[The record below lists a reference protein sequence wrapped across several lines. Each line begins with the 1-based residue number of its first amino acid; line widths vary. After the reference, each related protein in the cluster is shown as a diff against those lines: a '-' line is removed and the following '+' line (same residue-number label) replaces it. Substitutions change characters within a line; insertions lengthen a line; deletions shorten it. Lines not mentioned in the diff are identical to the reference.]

1 MIDGELRPP
10 MVSRRL
16 LEWAGQRLGTPE
28 LADDAAELFVE
39 RARRDGKR
47 AAHRWY
53 RRQARAAVGRVLCP
67 RGAESRLRGA
77 QVRSHGASNRNRAA
91 PDRGGRPLPRHTR
104 LWEALLYDLRQAQ
117 RSLTARPG
125 WTVAVLLTLSLG
137 IGSSS
142 AVYSVVDAVVLRPLP
157 YEEPERL
164 RVLTGWDVERQREL
178 NLSLSYADW
187 NNLRDRQDVFER
199 LGAYT
204 PMAGLLTDDATTEP
218 VAAALLS
225 ASMLQVLGVE
235 PSLGRGFVPADDE
248 PGGTGVVL
256 LSHGAWQRR
265 FGGDPQVLDRSI
277 LINHEPHRIVGVM
290 PDGFAFP
297 DPTRELWLPL
307 ATLPRGFS
315 FLTVVGRLA
324 PDVTAE
330 QAAARLSTLQI
341 ATRGDRRITARTTSL
356 HARTVGDVDRLLFLL
371 LGAVGVVL
379 LIAAVNVGGL
389 MMSRAVA
396 RRAEHR
402 IRQALG
408 ASRVHLAR
416 VALVES
422 VLIAAMGSIGGLLLA
437 VWFTDAMLSLRA
449 DMLPRQGEIGLHPRV
464 LLFTGVA
471 ALGLA
476 LAASIAPFL
485 DRRRDGGTALTRTP
499 GSGGGR
505 VDALRR
511 SAPCV
516 AQIALTTVLLFGAG
530 LLLRSLSEML
540 DLARGF
546 ERDGVVILRTRLPE
560 QRYPAYADKRALYD
574 EIAERLTATP
584 AVTSMAL
591 ADLSPY
597 LMQRVHRGVDVE
609 RATGESELAVVEVL
623 AVSAGFFET
632 LRVPVLEGRA
642 FRAVEPQPAVVINRT
657 MARTYWPE
665 GTAIGKQIRQS
676 DVLRRSW
683 GDAPPATVVGVVA
696 DTRWGDL
703 QPEPAPQVYFLYD
716 RGHDDDMVAF
726 LRVQPGA
733 TAEAIATTRELLRDI
748 DPGIAIGELGTLDDR
763 LAHQVAD
770 PRFRSALLTTF
781 AAMALLLTFFGIFGV
796 VWYTVAA
803 TTRDLGVRK
812 ALGAHPGHLL
822 STVLLRAGGLALTG
836 MILGGIGASWA
847 AGVLEAYLFEV
858 RPHDAWT
865 FCAVAAL
872 VAATAIGA
880 ALPPAWRAACVDPMV
895 VLDD

>member
-10 MVSRRL
+10 VVSRRL
-16 LEWAGQRLGTPE
+16 LEWAGHRLDTPE
-28 LADDAAELFVE
+28 LADDAAELFVA
-39 RARRDGKR
+39 RSRRDGER
-47 AAHRWY
+47 GARRWY
-53 RRQARAAVGRVLCP
+53 RRQARASVGRVLFP
-67 RGAESRLRGA
+67 HGAQIRWRGARSRIGA
-77 QVRSHGASNRNRAA
+77 ASARECRRA
-91 PDRGGRPLPRHTR
+91 PWPTS
-104 LWEALLYDLRQAQ
+104 LWEGIVDDLHQAQ

-164 RVLTGWDVERQREL
+164 RVLAGWDVERQREIRV
-178 NLSLSYADW
+178 SLSYPAWSD
-187 NNLRDRQDVFER
+187 LRRRQDVFER
-199 LGAYT
+199 MGAYT
-204 PMAGLLTDDATTEP
+204 PMYGLLTHDGTTEP
-218 VAAALLS
+218 IFAAWLS

-235 PSLGRGFVPADDE
+235 PRLGRGFTAADDE
-248 PGGTGVVL
+248 PGAAGLVI

-265 FGGDPQVLDRSI
+265 FAGDPQVLGRRV
-277 LINHEPHRIVGVM
+277 LVNHEPHRIVGVM
-290 PDGFAFP
+290 PEGFAFP
-297 DPTRELWLPL
+297 DPTRELWLSL
-307 ATLPRGFS
+307 ATLPRGN

-330 QAAARLSTLQI
+330 QAAARLSTLEI
-341 ATRGDRRITARTTSL
+341 DTGRDRRVTARTISL
-356 HARTVGDVDRLLFLL
+356 HARIVGDVDRLLFLL

-389 MMSRAVA
+389 MMSRAVS

-408 ASRVHLAR
+408 ASRAHLAR
-416 VALVES
+416 AALVES
-422 VLIAAMGSIGGLLLA
+422 MLIAAAGSMGGLLPA

-449 DMLPRQGEIGLHPRV
+449 DMLPRQSEIGLHPRV
-464 LLFTGVA
+464 LLFTGLA

-476 LAASIAPFL
+476 LAAGIAPFL
-485 DRRRDGGTALTRTP
+485 GRRRNGGTALTRTP
-499 GSGGGR
+499 GSTGGR

-511 SAPCV
+511 SAPVV
-516 AQIALTTVLLFGAG
+516 AQIALTTVLLFAAG

-560 QRYPAYADKRALYD
+560 ERYPEHAVKRALYD
-574 EIAERLTATP
+574 EIEERLTATP

-591 ADLSPY
+591 ADLPPY
-597 LMQRVHRGVDVE
+597 LMQRVHRGVEVE
-609 RATGESELAVVEVL
+609 RATGESELAAVEVL

-632 LRVPVLEGRA
+632 LRVPVLEGRL
-642 FRAVEPQPAVVINRT
+642 FRPAEPQPVVVINRT

-665 GTAIGKQIRQS
+665 GTAIGKQVGS
-676 DVLRRSW
+676 DWLRSQW
-683 GDAPPATVVGVVA
+683 GDAPPATVVGIVA

-703 QPEPAPQVYFLYD
+703 QPEPAPQVYFPYD
-716 RGHDDDMVAF
+716 RRHNGDMVAF

-733 TAEAIATTRELLRDI
+733 AAEAIATTRALLRDI
-748 DPGIAIGELGTLDDR
+748 DPGIAILELGTLDDR

-770 PRFRSALLTTF
+770 PRFRGALLGTF
-781 AAMALLLTFFGIFGV
+781 AAMALVLTFFGIFGV

-803 TTRDLGVRK
+803 STRDLGVRK
-812 ALGAHPGHLL
+812 ALGARPGGLL
-822 STVLLRAGGLALTG
+822 STVLRRAGALALVGVT
-836 MILGGIGASWA
+836 LGGIGAWWTA
-847 AGVLEAYLFEV
+847 HLLEAYLFEV
-858 RPHDAWT
+858 RPHDPWI
-865 FCAVAAL
+865 FGAVAAL
-872 VAATAIGA
+872 VTATAIGA
-880 ALPPAWRAACVDPMV
+880 ALPPACRAARVDPMV